1 MLDHHGLQQAIIGS
15 LLLWPQEIDAVAS
28 VLNVDDF
35 YHEKYRVVYNH
46 LLKKEGGD
54 LITVTH
60 ALQSNVSASELV
72 GWMDAQ
78 VTSALLPRYCSE
90 LKETANKLRLLD
102 VANELRTDFAE
113 SSLSDMI
120 DKVESTISRMAS
132 AQSSEPSPAPELM
145 KDALVRL
152 KRRYETRGTIQ
163 GLPYGFADL
172 DIATCGMHPGDLII
186 VAGRP
191 SMGKS
196 AFAGN
201 TLEHVCALGKTG
213 MAFTL
218 EMDKGNMVD
227 RMISARGGIDYGRM
241 RSGDLADVEWPK
253 LDRVQGQISAFKM
266 LIDDTPAVSLREIRH
281 KAKKQKRHG
290 LDFLMVDYLQLMSVP
305 KADSRSLAIGE
316 VSRGL
321 KRLAREL
328 DIPIMLLSQLNRS
341 VDSRPDKRP
350 TMSDLRDSGEIE
362 QDADV
367 ILFPFRPAA
376 YCQKCKDKVV
386 DSDHDPVDHQ
396 AEAEIIIEKQRNGER
411 NITVP
416 LVWQG
421 HFQRFSSL
429 SRGDLPDF

>member
-1 MLDHHGLQQAIIGS
+1 MLDHNGLQQAIIGS

-28 VLNVDDF
+28 VLNVEDF
-35 YHEKYRVVYNH
+35 HQEKYRVVYNH
-46 LLKKEGGD
+46 LLKKDGGD

-60 ALQSNVSASELV
+60 ALQGQVSASELV
-72 GWMDAQ
+72 EWMDAQ
-78 VTSALLPRYCSE
+78 VTSALLPRYCSD
-90 LKETANKLRLLD
+90 LKETANKLRLLE
-102 VANELRTDFAE
+102 VANGLRGDFAE
-113 SSLSDMI
+113 SSLSEMVE
-120 DKVESTISRMAS
+120 KVESTISRMTT
-132 AQSSEPSPAPELM
+132 AQSSDPSTAPELI
-145 KDALVRL
+145 KDAIVRL
-152 KRRYETRGTIQ
+152 RHRYDTRGTIQ
-163 GLPYGFADL
+163 GLPYGFSDL
-172 DIATCGMHPGDLII
+172 DVATCGMHPGELII

-201 TLEHVCALGKTG
+201 VLEHVCALGKTG

-218 EMDKGNMVD
+218 EMDKGNVVD

-241 RSGDLADVEWPK
+241 RSGNLADVEWPK
-253 LDRVQGQISAFKM
+253 LERVQSQISSFNM
-266 LIDDTPAVSLREIRH
+266 LIDDTPAISLREIRS
-281 KAKKQKRHG
+281 KAKKQNRSG
-290 LDFLMVDYLQLMSVP
+290 LDFIMVDYLQLMSVS
-305 KADSRSLAIGE
+305 KSDSRSLAIGE

-328 DIPIMLLSQLNRS
+328 DVPIMLLSQLNRA

-386 DSDHDPVDHQ
+386 DADHDPALHQ
-396 AEAEIIIEKQRNGER
+396 AEAEMVIEKQRNGER
-411 NITVP
+411 NITVT

-421 HFQRFSSL
+421 NFQRFSSI
-429 SRGDLPDF
+429 SHRDLPDF